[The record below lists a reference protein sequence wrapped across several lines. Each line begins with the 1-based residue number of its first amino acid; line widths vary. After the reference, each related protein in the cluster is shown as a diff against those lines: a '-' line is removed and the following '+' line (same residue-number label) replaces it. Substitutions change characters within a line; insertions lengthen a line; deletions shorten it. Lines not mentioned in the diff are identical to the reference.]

1 MMKSHMKNLLLK
13 QLAVDKICN
22 SINILKNYETFDD
35 MLFEDYLI
43 RIGRAIEV
51 YFIIKSKYQL

>member
-43 RIGRAIEV
+43 RIGTAIEV
-51 YFIIKSKYQL
+51 YFIIKSEYQL